1 MDDLPQAN
9 RFPLLSRLLH
19 WLMAAMILTMLF
31 IGVSMV
37 VSLGDYHRLVA
48 IHRPLGMAVFVLALI
63 RLFNRCVTKLPPF
76 PPTMSPAERRIAS
89 ASERLM
95 YGLMLTL
102 PLVGWAMLSAGN
114 YPIPM
119 FGSFHLPHILPPN
132 PTVYA
137 LLRKSHTWLA
147 FLFFAA
153 ILAHLAAV
161 LFHTLIIRDRL
172 LDRMAIWSHKRH

>member
-1 MDDLPQAN
+1 MDNSPQPS

-37 VSLGDYHRLVA
+37 ASLGDYHRLVA

-63 RLFNRCVTKLPPF
+63 RLFNRWVTKLPPF
-76 PPTMSPAERRIAS
+76 PPTMSPIERRIAT

-102 PLVGWAMLSAGN
+102 PLVGWAMLSAGS

-119 FGSFHLPHILPPN
+119 FGSFHLPRILPPN
-132 PTVYA
+132 PALYA
-137 LLRKSHTWLA
+137 TLRTAHTWLA
-147 FLFFAA
+147 FIFFAA
-153 ILAHLAAV
+153 ILAHVAAV
-161 LFHTLIIRDRL
+161 LYHTLIVRDRL
-172 LDRMAIWSHKRH
+172 LDRMSIWSRNR